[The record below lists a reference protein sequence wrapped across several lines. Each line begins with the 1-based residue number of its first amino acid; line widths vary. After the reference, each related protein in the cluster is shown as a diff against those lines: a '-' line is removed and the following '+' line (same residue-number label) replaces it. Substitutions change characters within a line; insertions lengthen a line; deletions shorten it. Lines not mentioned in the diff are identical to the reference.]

1 MRLLG
6 TKSADLPWYVS
17 ILAPLVLPGVLLVML
32 ILAIPA
38 AISIPYFLLF
48 PERHRHIHDFD
59 GTVHQQA
66 RLGRW
71 RAVYSRL
78 TFFGRI
84 GRAFTRNQ
92 RKIHTKRLTRRC
104 SERLPA
110 Q

>member
-6 TKSADLPWYVS
+6 KNSTDLPWYAW
-17 ILAPLVLPGVLLVML
+17 ILPPLVLPKALLVML
-32 ILAIPA
+32 LLAIPA

-48 PERHRHIHDFD
+48 PERHRQIHDFD
-59 GTVHQQA
+59 GTAHQQA

-84 GRAFTRNQ
+84 GRAFTRHQ
-92 RKIHTKRLTRRC
+92 RRIHTKRLTSR
-104 SERLPA
+104 SS
-110 Q
+110 